1 MVLSTFI
8 MIEITDEIKSR
19 LDIAE
24 VIREYIKLN
33 PAGTN
38 FKALCPFHNEKTPSF
53 MVSPEKQIWHC
64 FGCGEGGDIFGFVM
78 KIENIEFIDALRL
91 LAKKAGVKLTRQD
104 PKLANLRGRLTE
116 IMNEAIEFYQHNLW
130 QSDLGQPARDYLN
143 QRKISKDSAQEF
155 KLGFAPAGWDGLI
168 IFLKKRGFQEQD
180 ILAAGLI
187 IKKDSGS
194 GFYDRFRNRLIF
206 PIFDVHNQPVG
217 LGGRTLAFGG
227 DEEKTA
233 KYINTPQTLIYNK
246 SQVVYGLDKAKLE
259 IRKKDLIIMVE
270 GYLDVISSHQVG
282 LKNVVAT
289 SGTALTDEHLKILK
303 RYSQNFALAFD
314 VDLGGES
321 ARRRGLDLALAQG
334 LNVKLIPIPQGKDPD
349 ECIKIDSKLWLKAA
363 EQPLNFIDYYFEK
376 TFADLD
382 LTKLEN
388 KKKAAKTLLPL
399 VNKIADK
406 IEQNHYLKKIAEA
419 LGVPE
424 QILRETLRTPAAE
437 KGKLTV
443 QSVKSERRH
452 LLSERIL
459 AIALKYGLSLDYL
472 INNLTPA
479 MLHSEAAK
487 KIYNHLIIYYTNS
500 NVKDFGFN
508 FDYAEFRKLLA
519 DEDPPL
525 TAYADQLVLLAEKD
539 FFNFSQDLIR
549 KEILENVKF
558 LKKDYL
564 KSELKKIEEK
574 VKSAEK
580 TKDESEIEKLLEQ
593 FNQLTKQLSL
603 VS

>member
-1 MVLSTFI
+1 ML
-8 MIEITDEIKSR
+8 EITDEIKSR

-53 MVSPEKQIWHC
+53 MVSSEKQIWHC

-78 KIENIEFIDALRL
+78 KMENIEFIDALRL

-104 PKLANLRGRLTE
+104 PKLASLRGRLTE
-116 IMNEAIEFYQHNLW
+116 IMNEAIEFYQYNLW
-130 QSDLGQPARDYLN
+130 QAPLGQFARDYLS

-155 KLGFAPAGWDGLI
+155 KLGFAPASWDSLI
-168 IFLKKRGFQEQD
+168 NFLKKRGFQDQD
-180 ILAAGLI
+180 VLAAGLI
-187 IKKDSGS
+187 IKKDSGA

-217 LGGRTLAFGG
+217 LGGRTLVFGS

-246 SQVVYGLDKAKLE
+246 SQAIYGLNKAKLE

-270 GYLDVISSHQVG
+270 GYLDVISSHQAG
-282 LKNVVAT
+282 IKNVVAT
-289 SGTALTDEHLKILK
+289 SGTALTAEHLKILK
-303 RYSQNFALAFD
+303 RYSQNLALAFD
-314 VDLGGES
+314 ADLGGDS
-321 ARRRGLDLALAQG
+321 ARSRGLNLALAHG
-334 LNVKLIPIPQGKDPD
+334 LNVKLILIPQGKDPD
-349 ECIKIDSKLWLKAA
+349 ECIKLDPKLWQQSVA
-363 EQPLNFIDYYFEK
+363 QPLNFLDYYFEK
-376 TFADLD
+376 TFANLD
-382 LTKLEN
+382 LSEAEN
-388 KKKAAKTLLPL
+388 KKKAAKILLPL
-399 VNKIADK
+399 INKIADK
-406 IEQNHYLKKIAEA
+406 IEQNHYLKKLAEI

-424 QILRETLRTPAAE
+424 QILHESLNAPAAE
-437 KGKLTV
+437 RGRPTFQPV
-443 QSVKSERRH
+443 RGERHH

-459 AIALKYGLSLDYL
+459 SLALKYGLNLDYL
-472 INNLTPA
+472 INNLTPT
-479 MLHSEAAK
+479 MLADDTAK
-487 KIYNHLIIYYTNS
+487 KIYNNLIIYYTNS
-500 NVKDFGFN
+500 NVKDFSFN
-508 FDYAEFRKLLA
+508 FDYPEFRNLLA
-519 DEDPPL
+519 EEDSSL

-539 FFNFSQDLIR
+539 FFDFSQDLIR
-549 KEILENVKF
+549 KEILEDVKS

-574 VKSAEK
+574 IKQAEK
-580 TKDESEIEKLLEQ
+580 IKNNNEIEKLFEQ
-593 FNQLTKQLSL
+593 FNQLTKQLAL